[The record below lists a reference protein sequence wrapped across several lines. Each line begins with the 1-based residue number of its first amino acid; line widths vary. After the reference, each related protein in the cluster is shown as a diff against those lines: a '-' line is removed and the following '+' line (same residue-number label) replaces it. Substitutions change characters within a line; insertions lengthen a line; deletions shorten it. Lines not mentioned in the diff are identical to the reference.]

1 VAATAPQQVT
11 QLLDQI
17 RAGRGDAAETLLRL
31 VHGELRSMARRQMAG
46 VPAGS
51 ILQPTALVNEA
62 YLRLFGKGDAAWE
75 DRRHFF
81 YAAGRA
87 MRDVLV
93 EQARKHARL
102 KRGGDRK
109 RLTLDENAVC
119 AEEQADDLV
128 ALDEALRELEQR
140 DPTGIE
146 VVMLRYFAGLTI
158 EQTAQAMGT
167 SRATVDRAWRFAR
180 AWLRKRVLGDE
191 DGAGT

>member
-17 RAGRGDAAETLLRL
+17 RAGREDAAEALLRL
-31 VHGELRSMARRQMAG
+31 VHDELRGMARRQMGG
-46 VPAGS
+46 VPAS
-51 ILQPTALVNEA
+51 NTLQPTALVNEA
-62 YLRLFGKGDAAWE
+62 YLRLFRKGDVPWE

-93 EQARKHARL
+93 EQARKHGRL

-140 DPTGIE
+140 DRDGAE

-158 EQTAQAMGT
+158 EQAAQAMGT
-167 SRATVDRAWRFAR
+167 SRATVDRSWHFAR
-180 AWLRKRVLGDE
+180 AWLRKRILGDE
-191 DGAGT
+191 DGAGA

>member
-128 ALDEALRELEQR
+128 ALDEALWELEQR